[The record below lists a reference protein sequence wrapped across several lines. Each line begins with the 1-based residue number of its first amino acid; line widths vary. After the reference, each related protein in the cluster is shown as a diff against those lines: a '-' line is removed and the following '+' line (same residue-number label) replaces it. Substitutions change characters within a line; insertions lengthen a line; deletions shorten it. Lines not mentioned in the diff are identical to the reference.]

1 MLDSA
6 WHFPRVW
13 LVWITIRTRKS
24 NQCGFCNS
32 ASIFMIRY
40 ACDSWTV
47 GLLWQNPQ
55 KSSYH
60 CFYRFFLPDIPHFLF
75 LHLPRIFDQLCWL
88 PVFLF
93 CNNQSEDDPNLS
105 WFQNELKNSR
115 WGLFFDNLLF
125 GLIEP
130 EEGGIEGRCVIWIV
144 RLTELASVLWAT
156 LHSYKNH
163 QKKGSCQACC

>member
-1 MLDSA
+1 MDYHKNKKKQSMRILHLSSWSVTPVTHGRSDCFGKIHKNHRITVFTDSSFLTS
-6 WHFPRVW
+6 H
-13 LVWITIRTRKS
+13 
-24 NQCGFCNS
+24 
-32 ASIFMIRY
+32 IF
-40 ACDSWTV
+40 
-47 GLLWQNPQ
+47 
-55 KSSYH
+55 
-60 CFYRFFLPDIPHFLF
+60 FF

-130 EEGGIEGRCVIWIV
+130 EEGGIEGRCVILIV
-144 RLTELASVLWAT
+144 RLTELASVLWTT